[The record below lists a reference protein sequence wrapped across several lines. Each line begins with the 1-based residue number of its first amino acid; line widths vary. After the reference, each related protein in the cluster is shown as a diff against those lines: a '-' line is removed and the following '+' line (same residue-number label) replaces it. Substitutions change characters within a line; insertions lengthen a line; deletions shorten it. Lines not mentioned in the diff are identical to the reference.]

1 MGWGSQVRRG
11 RWRRHRAEA
20 LGSAPRTEPG
30 HLWEKEEEEEERE
43 EEEGDEEG
51 EETGP
56 AQAERRPGW
65 EPRAA
70 GTRTRAPHLGCC
82 WISGAFHRD
91 TAAYASLSPGEA
103 RESSWISLC
112 GALPLLGKGTGPGAA
127 GTQRRGAGS
136 PPRPQTSRPIAA
148 AGDRGRMRRGDE
160 EGGEGGLGARR
171 HFSGLLRRG
180 RAGCAGKG
188 VGLAGRTSSPRN
200 ASGRLP
206 ALPPAGTAPAG
217 TPPFPSSSSLPKSL
231 GIPPGN
237 GGRPPAPPA
246 AGTRREPPG
255 WARAA
260 PGRGSPLGAGHGTRT
275 VAQDTP
281 LGFGHH

>member
-1 MGWGSQVRRG
+1 MGGGSRWGGTHTQGAAHEERALWGGTRPERGLPVGWGTQVRRG
-11 RWRRHRAEA
+11 RWGRHRAES

-30 HLWEKEEEEEERE
+30 HLWEKEEEE

-136 PPRPQTSRPIAA
+136 PPRPQTSRPIAK
-148 AGDRGRMRRGDE
+148 AGDRGRMRRGMKKGEKGGWGPAATSRDFSA
-160 EGGEGGLGARR
+160 GEGQ
-171 HFSGLLRRG
+171 
-180 RAGCAGKG
+180 
-188 VGLAGRTSSPRN
+188 
-200 ASGRLP
+200 
-206 ALPPAGTAPAG
+206 
-217 TPPFPSSSSLPKSL
+217 
-231 GIPPGN
+231 
-237 GGRPPAPPA
+237 
-246 AGTRREPPG
+246 
-255 WARAA
+255 AA
-260 PGRGSPLGAGHGTRT
+260 PGRGSG
-275 VAQDTP
+275 
-281 LGFGHH
+281 